1 MTHPGSSPRR
11 QPLLQPE
18 TLDER
23 ISAVPD
29 AVFPLGNASIGGRN
43 FVFFGIADAG
53 FGVALL
59 KGTGT

>member
-43 FVFFGIADAG
+43 FVFGLADVGI
-53 FGVALL
+53 GVALL